1 MAEICPLC
9 GNKSLIKRNGK
20 LHFDPPKHISTETVI
35 VKDAR
40 WEQCEE
46 CGEKIFSVELEMEID
61 RILRERCSIQGKPW
75 KGLSWADDELVD

>member
-40 WEQCEE
+40 WN
-46 CGEKIFSVELEMEID
+46 IFLEMEID
-61 RILRERCSIQGKPW
+61 RILRERCSIQGKPFA
-75 KGLSWADDELVD
+75 GLTWEEEES

>member
-9 GNKSLIKRNGK
+9 GNKSLINRNGEM
-20 LHFDPPKHISTETVI
+20 HFDPPKHISTETVI

-46 CGEKIFSVELEMEID
+46 CGEKIFSGDLEREID
-61 RILRERCSIQGKPW
+61 RILRERSSSQGKPFA
-75 KGLSWADDELVD
+75 GLTWEEEES